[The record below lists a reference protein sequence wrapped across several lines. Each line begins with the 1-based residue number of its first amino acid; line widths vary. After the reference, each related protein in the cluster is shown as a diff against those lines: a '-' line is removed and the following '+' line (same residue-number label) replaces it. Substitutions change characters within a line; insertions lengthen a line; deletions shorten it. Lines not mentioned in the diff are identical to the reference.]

1 MNGFC
6 QNLHDRHRQLHSCSG
21 KCERLSIINEP
32 QSLSSTVVNNFREK
46 TPGVS
51 KINYRI

>member
-1 MNGFC
+1 MIDTDSYTPAVANV
-6 QNLHDRHRQLHSCSG
+6 NDY
-21 KCERLSIINEP
+21 
-32 QSLSSTVVNNFREK
+32 LSSTVVNNFREK